1 MSVFSAILRL
11 CLVLQC
17 SVGRRVWPVACR
29 RVVALRALLQLCQT
43 RPQMRQTILSCPL
56 TDTRLNKYVFIQSLT
71 NAFNG
76 LFAPYDTSNPFYF
89 FLEIH
94 LNLDVNSFSRLSS
107 LVTMS
112 SCRALEV
119 APTLTTVTLWTP
131 CPQSSLQT
139 TTRSQR
145 PSIWTN
151 GQIIY
156 LRHESPFKNELLQL
170 MKHFMTYIQP
180 TKNYFDDKNSPLY
193 SLKTKFSLWYNRI
206 CLHISNLSK
215 EYYLYVIRPVLKG
228 KFTSKRIEILKLC
241 TTKYL
246 V

>member
-1 MSVFSAILRL
+1 MSGTTMFGGETGVTGGLS
-11 CLVLQC
+11 
-17 SVGRRVWPVACR
+17 SGRSPQSFTSIMSDTPSDASNNPVMPIDGHQ
-29 RVVALRALLQLCQT
+29 VKQ
-43 RPQMRQTILSCPL
+43 II
-56 TDTRLNKYVFIQSLT
+56 IQSLT

-76 LFAPYDTSNPFYF
+76 LFAPYNTSNPFYF

-94 LNLDVNSFSRLSS
+94 LNLGVNSFFRLSS

-151 GQIIY
+151 GQTIY

-170 MKHFMTYIQP
+170 MQHFRTYIQL
-180 TKNYFDDKNSPLY
+180 TKNSFDNKNSPLY